1 MCGHHVC
8 GLDFSG
14 SGFVFRENDVPNTT
28 ELFFLSGLMSD
39 SVQVGEEIAGDEE
52 RSGMK

>member
-1 MCGHHVC
+1 MF
-8 GLDFSG
+8 LTPL
-14 SGFVFRENDVPNTT
+14 N
-28 ELFFLSGLMSD
+28 FFLSGLMSD